1 MGLLMDRQQKE
12 HKSGGGRK
20 TVKEEISESL
30 TRVDIEGL
38 GPVFVDGNPA
48 TVKNGLRKMFKK
60 PEFIKSVERATE
72 VDARKYFRG
81 MAAGKKDDAVEE
93 SVSEG
98 ECWDT
103 HKKVGTKMKNGKR
116 VNDCVPKN
124 EVANPL
130 DGYPEQGK
138 MKVKLVT
145 KEDQVSRDRESEMLK
160 VKHHREREAE
170 KRTTDRMKKRTTK
183 VTSPTRSEQII
194 AKHEED
200 VVAEQLSALDKR
212 KYSNLKKRAKSG
224 DRTAKKQLD
233 AFEKEK
239 SSEIAMSKG
248 SAGRAKRSTVKSKKG
263 VGDIHTGQGYTGRSS
278 EAGSDDHII
287 MQLRKAQDV
296 NGNMDIKVSPTGKKV
311 KLPKSMIDKL
321 LKMHDRMSKPDEKR
335 KLRILIT
342 KELRKKAK

>member
-1 MGLLMDRQQKE
+1 ME
-12 HKSGGGRK
+12 EK
-20 TVKEEISESL
+20 TNNLVAKHARTYNKTLEIESKN
-30 TRVDIEGL
+30 TPG
-38 GPVFVDGNPA
+38 DGNP
-48 TVKNGLRKMFKK
+48 
-60 PEFIKSVERATE
+60 
-72 VDARKYFRG
+72 
-81 MAAGKKDDAVEE
+81 
-93 SVSEG
+93 
-98 ECWDT
+98 CWDT

-124 EVANPL
+124 EKVDNPL
-130 DGYPEQGK
+130 ADYPEQGK
-138 MKVKLVT
+138 M
-145 KEDQVSRDRESEMLK
+145 K

-194 AKHEED
+194 AKHEE

-296 NGNMDIKVSPTGKKV
+296 NGNMDIKVSPTGKTV
-311 KLPKSMIDKL
+311 KLPKAMIDKL

-342 KELRKKAK
+342 KELRKRAK

>member
-1 MGLLMDRQQKE
+1 MEEKINNLVAKHARTYNKSNVMADRKKAKKNGYVKHKGKSYQEESGDTMKEKKGLWANIHAK
-12 HKSGGGRK
+12 RK
-20 TVKEEISESL
+20 RGEKPARPGDENYPKTLEIESKN
-30 TRVDIEGL
+30 TPG
-38 GPVFVDGNPA
+38 DGNP
-48 TVKNGLRKMFKK
+48 
-60 PEFIKSVERATE
+60 
-72 VDARKYFRG
+72 
-81 MAAGKKDDAVEE
+81 
-93 SVSEG
+93 
-98 ECWDT
+98 CWDT

-124 EVANPL
+124 EKVDNPL
-130 DGYPEQGK
+130 ADYPEQGK
-138 MKVKLVT
+138 MKVKLVA

-160 VKHHREREAE
+160 VKHHRERETE

-194 AKHEED
+194 AKHEE

-311 KLPKSMIDKL
+311 KLPKAMIDKL

-342 KELRKKAK
+342 KELRKRAK